1 MTKTYKTFVKEYA
14 MGLQVPSTSY
24 LKGVGSLKNL
34 TKKEDAKEIYY
45 NLDRGIYT
53 MGKDFRKFDREKEKR
68 QGFPNAT
75 KLLSTTKAAADYV
88 AKMNETSS
96 VNTAGEGGVPARA
109 KSSAL
114 SNGTPLKRN
123 EVSDKLKGKVLDR
136 KIARAKT
143 KFKSKAFLSK
153 P

>member
-1 MTKTYKTFVKEYA
+1 MVKSYKTFIKEYS

-24 LKGVGSLKNL
+24 LKGVGSLQKL
-34 TKKEDAKEIYY
+34 TKKEYMAVGTVGM
-45 NLDRGIYT
+45 DR
-53 MGKDFRKFDREKEKR
+53 
-68 QGFPNAT
+68 A
-75 KLLSTTKAAADYV
+75 
-88 AKMNETSS
+88 
-96 VNTAGEGGVPARA
+96 
-109 KSSAL
+109 
-114 SNGTPLKRN
+114 PLKKKN

>member
-1 MTKTYKTFVKEYA
+1 MKSYKQFVKEYS

-24 LKGVGSLKNL
+24 LKGVGALNPL
-34 TKKEDAKEIYY
+34 RKKENMAVGTVGM
-45 NLDRGIYT
+45 DR
-53 MGKDFRKFDREKEKR
+53 
-68 QGFPNAT
+68 A
-75 KLLSTTKAAADYV
+75 
-88 AKMNETSS
+88 
-96 VNTAGEGGVPARA
+96 
-109 KSSAL
+109 
-114 SNGTPLKRN
+114 PLKKRN

>member
-1 MTKTYKTFVKEYA
+1 MKSYKQFIKEYS

-34 TKKEDAKEIYY
+34 TKKE
-45 NLDRGIYT
+45 
-53 MGKDFRKFDREKEKR
+53 
-68 QGFPNAT
+68 
-75 KLLSTTKAAADYV
+75 
-88 AKMNETSS
+88 TSS
-96 VNTAGEGGVPARA
+96 VNTAGEGGVPARS

-136 KIARAKT
+136 KIKRMKT
-143 KFKSKAFLSK
+143 KVYTKKFLTR

>member
-1 MTKTYKTFVKEYA
+1 MVKSYKQFIKEYS

-34 TKKEDAKEIYY
+34 TKK
-45 NLDRGIYT
+45 
-53 MGKDFRKFDREKEKR
+53 
-68 QGFPNAT
+68 
-75 KLLSTTKAAADYV
+75 
-88 AKMNETSS
+88 ETSS

-136 KIARAKT
+136 KIKRMKT
-143 KFKSKAFLSK
+143 KVYTKKFLTR

>member
-1 MTKTYKTFVKEYA
+1 MVKSYKTFIKEYS

-34 TKKEDAKEIYY
+34 TKKE
-45 NLDRGIYT
+45 
-53 MGKDFRKFDREKEKR
+53 
-68 QGFPNAT
+68 
-75 KLLSTTKAAADYV
+75 
-88 AKMNETSS
+88 TSS
-96 VNTAGEGGVPARA
+96 VNTAGEGGVPARS

-114 SNGTPLKRN
+114 SDGKPLLKK

-136 KIARAKT
+136 KISRAKT

>member
-1 MTKTYKTFVKEYA
+1 MVKSYKTFIKEYS

-24 LKGVGSLKNL
+24 LKGVGSLRNL
-34 TKKEDAKEIYY
+34 TKK
-45 NLDRGIYT
+45 
-53 MGKDFRKFDREKEKR
+53 
-68 QGFPNAT
+68 
-75 KLLSTTKAAADYV
+75 
-88 AKMNETSS
+88 ETSS
-96 VNTAGEGGVPARA
+96 VNTAGEGGVPARS

-136 KIARAKT
+136 KIKRM
-143 KFKSKAFLSK
+143 KSKVMTKKFLTR

>member
-1 MTKTYKTFVKEYA
+1 MPKSYKAFVKEYS

-24 LKGVGSLKNL
+24 LKGVGSLQKL
-34 TKKEDAKEIYY
+34 TKKE
-45 NLDRGIYT
+45 T
-53 MGKDFRKFDREKEKR
+53 
-68 QGFPNAT
+68 
-75 KLLSTTKAAADYV
+75 ST
-88 AKMNETSS
+88 N
-96 VNTAGEGGVPARA
+96 NTAMDDATPAPVITLP
-109 KSSAL
+109 K
-114 SNGTPLKRN
+114 KKN

>member
-1 MTKTYKTFVKEYA
+1 MVKSYKTFIKEYS
-14 MGLQVPSTSY
+14 MGLQAPSTSY
-24 LKGVGSLKNL
+24 LKGVGSLRNL
-34 TKKEDAKEIYY
+34 TKKEGAKEIYY
-45 NLDRGIYT
+45 NLDRGIYI

-88 AKMNETSS
+88 AKINLTKKEYMAVGT
-96 VNTAGEGGVPARA
+96 VGMDRA
-109 KSSAL
+109 
-114 SNGTPLKRN
+114 PLKKKN

-136 KIARAKT
+136 KISRM
-143 KFKSKAFLSK
+143 KSKVMTKKFLTR